1 MNAATRV
8 PLVLQQFFTQRLVN
22 QKQASSHTI
31 ASYRDTFQLLL
42 KFVQQ
47 QRGRQPSQL
56 TWEDLDASLI
66 CAFLDHCEKSRHNGP
81 RTRNLRLTT
90 IRSFFRF
97 ASYQEPAQAA
107 RMQQILAIPNKR
119 QPRRLIGF
127 LTRPEVAAL
136 LGAPDQRTWGGRRD
150 HAFLLLSSERS
161 T

>member
-8 PLVLQQFFTQRLVN
+8 PFVLQQFFTQRLVN

-66 CAFLDHCEKSRHNGP
+66 CAFLDHCEKSRHNSP
-81 RTRNLRLTT
+81 RTRNLRLTA
-90 IRSFFRF
+90 IRSFFRVV
-97 ASYQEPAQAA
+97 ALCEPSCLGIAT
-107 RMQQILAIPNKR
+107 RVMAIP
-119 QPRRLIGF
+119 
-127 LTRPEVAAL
+127 
-136 LGAPDQRTWGGRRD
+136 
-150 HAFLLLSSERS
+150 
-161 T
+161 